1 MRRRLKVRAAI
12 VSASLQQ
19 LKPLLPSSDDLIY
32 AFLSVHHQVESIT
45 GTGGA
50 FMPTFDYKGILE
62 SVCAFSGR

>member
-1 MRRRLKVRAAI
+1 MRDRLKVRAAI

-32 AFLSVHHQVESIT
+32 AVLSVHHQVESIT

-62 SVCAFSGR
+62 SVCAFGGQ

>member
-1 MRRRLKVRAAI
+1 MRDRLKVRAAI

-62 SVCAFSGR
+62 SVCAFGGQ

>member
-1 MRRRLKVRAAI
+1 MRAVI
-12 VSASLQQ
+12 VSTSLQH
-19 LKPLLPSSDDLIY
+19 LKPLLPSSDALIY

>member
-12 VSASLQQ
+12 VSTSLQQ

-32 AFLSVHHQVESIT
+32 TFLSVHHQVESIT

-50 FMPTFDYKGILE
+50 FMPAFDYKGILE
-62 SVCAFSGR
+62 SVCAFSGQ

>member
-1 MRRRLKVRAAI
+1 MRRLKVLAAN

-32 AFLSVHHQVESIT
+32 AFLSVYHQVESIT

-50 FMPTFDYKGILE
+50 FMSTFDYKGILE

>member
-1 MRRRLKVRAAI
+1 MRDRLKVRAAI

-19 LKPLLPSSDDLIY
+19 LKPLLPSDDLIY

-50 FMPTFDYKGILE
+50 FMPAFDYKGILE
-62 SVCAFSGR
+62 SVCAFSGQ

>member
-1 MRRRLKVRAAI
+1 MRAAI
-12 VSASLQQ
+12 VSTSLQQ

-50 FMPTFDYKGILE
+50 FMSTFDYKGILE
-62 SVCAFSGR
+62 SVCAFSGQ

>member
-1 MRRRLKVRAAI
+1 M
-12 VSASLQQ
+12 STSLQQ

-62 SVCAFSGR
+62 SVCAFSGQ

>member
-1 MRRRLKVRAAI
+1 MRDRLKVRAAI
-12 VSASLQQ
+12 VSTSLQQ

-50 FMPTFDYKGILE
+50 FMPAFDYKGILE
-62 SVCAFSGR
+62 SVCAFSGQ

>member
-1 MRRRLKVRAAI
+1 MRAAI

-32 AFLSVHHQVESIT
+32 AFLSVYHQVESIT

-50 FMPTFDYKGILE
+50 FMSTFDYKGILE
-62 SVCAFSGR
+62 SVCAFSGQ